1 MRSTADMHRVLGVD
15 EHDVGP
21 KWGWYV
27 GLGVLFLILGF
38 VALGNLLLA
47 TLASVFY
54 IGALMMV
61 GAVVQLI
68 HAFQVKHWSGFFL
81 WLLAAVL
88 YGVAGYIVFTN
99 PVLAAGVFTLMLGI
113 ALVVTGVFRIGAGL
127 RWRPSRGWGWIV
139 AAGVVA
145 IIAGVLVTLRLPYAT
160 PWLLGLFLA
169 IDLTFFGVSEI
180 AFGLALKSARA
191 TGADRAHP
199 A

>member
-1 MRSTADMHRVLGVD
+1 MRSTADMHRDFGVD

-68 HAFQVKHWSGFFL
+68 HAFQVKRWSGFLL

-99 PVLAAGVFTLMLGI
+99 PLFAAGVLTFMVGI
-113 ALVVTGVFRIGAGL
+113 ALIVTGAFRIGAGI
-127 RWRPSRGWGWIV
+127 RWRPSRGWAWIV

-145 IIAGVLVTLRLPYAT
+145 IVAGFLVAMRWPYAT

-180 AFGLALKSARA
+180 AFGLALKSGRA
-191 TGADRAHP
+191 THAERA
-199 A
+199 ATS